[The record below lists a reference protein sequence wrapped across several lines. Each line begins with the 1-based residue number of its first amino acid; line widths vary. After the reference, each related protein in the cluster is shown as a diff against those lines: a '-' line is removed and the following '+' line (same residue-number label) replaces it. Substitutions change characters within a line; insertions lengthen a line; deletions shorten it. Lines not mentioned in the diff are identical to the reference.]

1 MSESIKS
8 NVQPEELNITSS
20 PDEAVNAATIELNE
34 QNGIEEETQ
43 QVQTEDVDTTEVVD
57 EDSKPATRQDII
69 VRLKAIAESDDVLT
83 CKSEVES
90 LKVQFYRMRTAEI
103 ELAHKEFLAEGGE
116 ADAFLPQPDEL
127 EEPFKEA
134 MALIKTKRNEWLAA
148 QEKEMQ
154 ANYEQKLSLLEQL
167 QALVDKAAQ
176 GNPEV
181 AEFKAL
187 QQSWKEVKNVPQDKV
202 SALWKQ
208 YQLLVEQ
215 FYDVLKLNN
224 EFREYD
230 FKKNLEIKTRLC
242 EAAEALEK
250 EDDVIA
256 AFRQLQQLHNDF
268 RETGPVAPELR
279 E

>member
-103 ELAHKEFLAEGGE
+103 ELAHKEFLAQGGE
-116 ADAFLPQPDEL
+116 ADVFMPQPDEL

-134 MALIKTKRNEWLAA
+134 MALIKSKRNEWLAA

-154 ANYEQKLSLLEQL
+154 ANYEQKLSSFKEEL
-167 QALVDKAAQ
+167 ALSNWHRTGTGVQ
-176 GNPEV
+176 
-181 AEFKAL
+181 
-187 QQSWKEVKNVPQDKV
+187 
-202 SALWKQ
+202 
-208 YQLLVEQ
+208 
-215 FYDVLKLNN
+215 
-224 EFREYD
+224 
-230 FKKNLEIKTRLC
+230 IT
-242 EAAEALEK
+242 EK
-250 EDDVIA
+250 GVTTFIV
-256 AFRQLQQLHNDF
+256 
-268 RETGPVAPELR
+268 TP
-279 E
+279 

>member
-1 MSESIKS
+1 MSECIKS

-43 QVQTEDVDTTEVVD
+43 QVQTEAVDAAEDVNEG
-57 EDSKPATRQDII
+57 SRPATRQGII
-69 VRLKAIAESDDVLT
+69 ERLKAIAEGDDVLT

-103 ELAHKEFLAEGGE
+103 ELAHKEFLAQGGE
-116 ADAFLPQPDEL
+116 ADLFIPQPDEF

-134 MALIKTKRNEWLAA
+134 MGQIKAKRNEWLAV

-154 ANYEQKLSLLEQL
+154 ANYDVKMSLLEQL

-181 AEFKAL
+181 SEFKAL
-187 QQSWKEVKNVPQDKV
+187 QLRWKEVKNVPQDKV
-202 SALWKQ
+202 ADLWKQ

-230 FKKNLEIKTRLC
+230 FKKNLEIKTKLC

-250 EDDVIA
+250 EEDVIA
-256 AFRQLQQLHNDF
+256 AFRQLQ
-268 RETGPVAPELR
+268 
-279 E
+279 